1 AVVLAVAVILAVLLN
16 TLVERP
22 LQSWGR
28 HAGGQKAD
36 IVPLAIGLVVMLVF
50 SSAVANALLA
60 SQQEARQHH
69 GSQFALHPEQ
79 YPGGRQAGDQKA
91 DIVPLAMGLVVM
103 LVFSNGVANAL
114 LASQQEAQQH
124 QDSQFA
130 LDPEQYPG
138 ARSTLEDGPDVPEVE
153 NFAPSVE
160 ELAQVEQEYIT
171 RNCRQ
176 AGENAPGSDEVTLC
190 EDPAA
195 PENPSKTIVL
205 APDSHAG
212 HWEQTFR
219 ELGREHNW
227 EVILAIKSG
236 CNFS

>member
-1 AVVLAVAVILAVLLN
+1 CLVPGAWPLLVLYLAIRVRGAVGVLGAAVVLAVAVILAVLLK
-16 TLVERP
+16 TLVERL
-22 LQSWGR
+22 LQFW
-28 HAGGQKAD
+28 
-36 IVPLAIGLVVMLVF
+36 
-50 SSAVANALLA
+50 
-60 SQQEARQHH
+60 
-69 GSQFALHPEQ
+69 
-79 YPGGRQAGDQKA
+79 GRQAGGQNA
-91 DIVPLAMGLVVM
+91 ELEPLAVALVVM
-103 LVFSNGVANAL
+103 LVFSNVVANAL
-114 LASQQEAQQH
+114 LARQQEAQQH